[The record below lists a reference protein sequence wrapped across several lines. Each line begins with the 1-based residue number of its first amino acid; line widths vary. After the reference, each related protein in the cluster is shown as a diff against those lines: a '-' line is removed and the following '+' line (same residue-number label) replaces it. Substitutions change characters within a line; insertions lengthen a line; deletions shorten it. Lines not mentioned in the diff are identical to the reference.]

1 MLTQLQIENYRSCLN
16 TKVNLHPR
24 LSVLIG
30 PNSSGKTNI
39 LQAMMLLN
47 KLALSR
53 EHFGHR
59 ERRLSVTSR
68 LKCLFESR
76 GVKAN
81 LNVAIDVFTDNS
93 NIDKV
98 LNSRQKWTYSRENGK
113 DYSSQTPLDLA
124 GMTAF
129 GPTAQRL
136 IMRRK
141 DYIYALYGK
150 SAAEQPSWVWKTSRD
165 LAKFCQR
172 ITYYGASQ
180 FTNPG
185 NCPPSIEVDQD
196 GDPTNPHRIAGH
208 GKILHAMYKA
218 SRIKENP
225 QYRKFLDLVGPKG
238 LRLIDTLAFRVVRSS
253 STEYSVRVGGK
264 LERRKRENSLVI
276 PQFKIGRQVLS
287 PNQLSEGTFKTLV
300 LLFHL
305 ITDNSTVLLI
315 EEPEVC
321 VHHGLLASILE
332 IIKSSSNHKQII
344 LSTHSDFVL
353 DHVRPE
359 NVLRV
364 TFDASLGTI
373 AQRIQK
379 TMTAKEFSA
388 LRDYLET
395 TGNLGEFWR
404 EGGLGDRP

>member
-1 MLTQLQIENYRSCLN
+1 MLNKVLIENYRSCLN
-16 TKVNLHPR
+16 TRLDLHPK

-39 LQAMMLLN
+39 LQAIMLIN

-53 EHFGHR
+53 EHFVR
-59 ERRLSVTSR
+59 QERRQVITSR
-68 LKCLFESR
+68 IKSFFEW
-76 GVKAN
+76 AN
-81 LNVAIDVFTDNS
+81 ATARLNAAIDVFTDNS
-93 NIDKV
+93 NNDKV
-98 LNSRQKWTYSRENGK
+98 LDSRQRWTFTKDRKKEFTSRL
-113 DYSSQTPLDLA
+113 PLDL
-124 GMTAF
+124 GRIEYSSIPRAF
-129 GPTAQRL
+129 FFRERKYL
-136 IMRRK
+136 IHELGSSDMPPEW
-141 DYIYALYGK
+141 A
-150 SAAEQPSWVWKTSRD
+150 WKAIQQLT
-165 LAKFCQR
+165 KFCSR

-185 NCPPSIEVDQD
+185 SCPPSLEVDRD
-196 GDPTNPHRIAGH
+196 GDPTSSYRIRGH
-208 GKILHAMYKA
+208 GRVLHAMYSA
-218 SRIKENP
+218 SRIKNNL
-225 QYRKFLDLVGPKG
+225 QYQRFLDLVGPKG
-238 LRLIDTLAFRVVRSS
+238 LRLVDGVAFRVVRSS

-264 LERRKRENSLVI
+264 LERRRRENSLVI

-300 LLFHL
+300 LVFHL
-305 ITDNSTVLLI
+305 ITDDSSALLI

-332 IIKSSSNHKQII
+332 IIKSASHRKQIV

-353 DHVRPE
+353 DHVKPE

-364 TFDASLGTI
+364 TFDKSLGTI
-373 AQRIQK
+373 VKSIKRS
-379 TMTAKEFSA
+379 MTSREYAA
-388 LRDYLET
+388 LRDYLDT